1 MRKILAI
8 ATMMAMMLTA
18 YPMMP
23 ANQAHAASTKAPAKV
38 AGLRATTASTT
49 AIKLSWKA
57 VTKASGYTVY
67 RNGYAVAST
76 KSTSFVDTGLRANS
90 VYTYKVKA
98 YKNYKQ
104 KQYYNKKTKK
114 WQTKKPAK
122 KYRGKTR
129 KVVKHKY
136 GKASVQATART
147 ATNPS
152 TPSIPSTPST
162 PSMPSDDDEFEH
174 VSTPPVAGGN
184 GPFPVDDKI
193 TLTYS
198 ANNSSTKTT
207 IYLGQTWTSTV
218 KENLKCGSSGF
229 VAYTRN
235 KFYVSI
241 TNGSAY
247 DGTAYLYDIGDY
259 DNFLKVDVA
268 NGQIVGW
275 QTIASS
281 MADSHG
287 LAIRRGKYYEWT
299 PSNSQQMNY
308 VYADFC
314 ESTAL
319 RSVTGLNYEIGGY
332 IIGGIKGYTNIT
344 NNSVLNMGGLRSNE
358 KMIGFHYVNA
368 ARVHA
373 GRNKLTYNNY
383 LDGGSKTVTTT
394 SPIEERIVSLTTGTS
409 QDVSLAPGTY
419 RYGAQ
424 PAAETLSANSPKRS
438 HDFDKDGLTKGPL
451 GGWNTYIRWDV
462 ISVASNNSVT
472 VSGEILHG
480 NDTDAPICTGEE
492 FLYGF
497 SGSAGHLNCMFSN
510 NTQVGFGVCRGTVC
524 ELYGN

>member
-8 ATMMAMMLTA
+8 AMMMAMMLTA

-147 ATNPS
+147 ANNPS

-162 PSMPSDDDEFEH
+162 PSIPSDDDDEFEH
-174 VSTPPVAGGN
+174 ISTPPVAGGN
-184 GPFPVDDKI
+184 EPFPVDDKV

-218 KENLKCGSSGF
+218 KENLKRGSSGF
-229 VAYTRN
+229 ATYTRN
-235 KFYVSI
+235 KFYMSRTVA
-241 TNGSAY
+241 NNAKY
-247 DGTAYLYDIGDY
+247 DGTVYLFDIGDY
-259 DNFLKVDVA
+259 DNFLKVEVA

-275 QTIASS
+275 QTTAAV
-281 MADSHG
+281 MGESHG
-287 LAIRRGKYYEWT
+287 LAITRGKNVSYSPLNDT
-299 PSNSQQMNY
+299 TKY
-308 VYADFC
+308 VWKDFYQ
-314 ESTAL
+314 TNATK
-319 RSVTGLNYEIGGY
+319 SVLGLGYPVGGM
-332 IIGGIKGYTNIT
+332 IIGGVESYNTIDD
-344 NNSVLNMGGLRSNE
+344 NSVLNMGGLRSNE
-358 KMIGFHYVNA
+358 KMIGFHYINA
-368 ARVHA
+368 ARVLC
-373 GRNKLTYNNY
+373 GRNKLAYDNY
-383 LDGGSKTVTTT
+383 LDGGSRTVTTT
-394 SPIEERIVSLTTGTS
+394 SPINLQVSTLES
-409 QDVSLAPGTY
+409 DYEVNLAPGTY

-424 PAAETLSANSPKRS
+424 PTAETISANRPKIS
-438 HDFDKDGLTKGPL
+438 HYFDRDGLTKGPH
-451 GGWNTYIRWDV
+451 GGWNKAMRFEIV
-462 ISVASNNSVT
+462 KVASNNTITNVT
-472 VSGEILHG
+472 EVLYGVDG
-480 NDTDAPICTGEE
+480 DMPICFGEE
-492 FLYGF
+492 FLCGYKA
-497 SGSAGHLNCMFSN
+497 SAPHLEVLFSN
-510 NTQVGFGVCRGTVC
+510 YTKIGLGAHKGALCNMLGK
-524 ELYGN
+524 